1 MILKSLTIQGFKSF
15 AGRVTLELP
24 RGVAAVVGPNGS
36 GKSNISDAIRW
47 VLGEQSMRLLRGTR
61 LEDVIFSGSETKRPV
76 GMAEVSVTFDN
87 QDGTIPLEFSEV
99 TVTRRVY
106 RSGESE
112 FFINKTPCRLR
123 DIQELF
129 MDTGI
134 GKGSLAIVGQGEVDS
149 ILSARPEDRR
159 AFLEEA
165 AGISK
170 YRARKREALARL
182 AGTEESL
189 VRVRDIIAEV
199 ESRLHPLRAQAEAAK
214 TYEELN
220 RELRA
225 VEVTLLL
232 GERAKLLEAYNQVRR
247 DQRRREEE
255 RDKLRGQAQ
264 EVEEELRRLGEAA
277 QALDEEIDSG
287 RDALESARAGEAAA
301 RHREEL
307 AADRLAR
314 AGVEEEAARRRLGEW
329 QERLSTLEAER
340 ARGAQLLGELR
351 AAAEERRARAL
362 EMEALLGALEEEIAK
377 GEAELERARRN
388 ERSLAGTYLELTSK
402 RARLE
407 QEVEGRAQRAEELR
421 EALARLEEEEK
432 RAREELAAAEEALR
446 RAQAARGEAARRAA
460 ECEERSKRARLERDR
475 LEEQLVRERRTEQE
489 LRARRQVIAG
499 MEASREGYHR
509 GVRAVLSEAPRR
521 GWDLKGAVAEVVR
534 VPRELETAIEVALGG
549 AQQYVIAQRDQDAKA
564 AIEFL
569 KERGLGRAT
578 FLPLESLRPTPL
590 PEEAL
595 RRVRESPDI
604 LGVASSLIEAPAPCR
619 PAIEYLLGRVVIA
632 KSLDAAIALARREQR
647 IARIVTL
654 DGDVVVPGGTMT
666 GGSRP
671 ARAEGLVGRSRQLE
685 ELDAAIEECRTR
697 AAAAEG
703 AIARLEG
710 EIARLRGEAG
720 AAEEERRRSELEFLA
735 AESRVKECRS
745 RLERVEREA
754 EARKSTLAR
763 AEGES
768 GGRAGELERLAGEI
782 EAAQRERERLAR
794 EIETLEASLR
804 TRRAELEGL
813 RRRAGEAKVALAE
826 AERDLAGCE
835 RELLRLA
842 EESERAARQAEEE
855 SAALARLDEE
865 RRRAQADLERARVD
879 ALKAAE
885 AQGELAGRLEE
896 LRERRRELRERI
908 EALDSEGRRL
918 QARVEEVQEACAAL
932 RVQAERLEGQL
943 MQVEERLRERAG
955 PAEPEAL
962 ELSPSERDPE
972 ELRSRARELR
982 RRIEALGPVNLAS
995 IDEYREVSER
1005 YAFLTSQKSDLE
1017 AAKAQL
1023 EDVIARIDRESRSKL
1038 EEVFREVNAAFAK
1051 TFARL
1056 FGGGKAS
1063 LEFTDPSDPLES
1075 GVEIFVQPPGKKLQN
1090 LLALSGG
1097 ERALAAIALLFAIL
1111 TVRPSPFCVLDEI
1124 DAALDDHN
1132 LDRFRSM
1139 LEEFS
1144 QKTQFLVIT
1153 HRQLTM
1159 EAADSLFGVTMEEP
1173 GASSLVSLRMSAA
1186 ETA

>member
-1 MILKSLTIQGFKSF
+1 M
-15 AGRVTLELP
+15 
-24 RGVAAVVGPNGS
+24 VGPNGS

-87 QDGTIPLEFSEV
+87 QDGTIPLDFSEV

-112 FFINKTPCRLR
+112 FFINKSPCRLR

-129 MDTGI
+129 MDTGL

-189 VRVRDIIAEV
+189 VRVRDIIGEV
-199 ESRLHPLRAQAEAAK
+199 ESRLHPLRAQAEAAEA
-214 TYEELN
+214 YERLSG
-220 RELRA
+220 ELRA

-232 GERAKLLEAYNQVRR
+232 GERAKLLEAYHEVRSR
-247 DQRRREEE
+247 QRRQEEE
-255 RDKLRGQAQ
+255 RDRLRRDLQ
-264 EVEEELRRLGEAA
+264 EIEEELRRLGEEA
-277 QALDEEIDSG
+277 QAFDEEVDAG
-287 RDALESARAGEAAA
+287 RDALERARAGEAAA
-301 RHREEL
+301 RHRAEL
-307 AADRLAR
+307 AADRLER
-314 AGVEEEAARRRLGEW
+314 AGAEEEAAKRRLGEW
-329 QERLSTLEAER
+329 QERLSALEAER
-340 ARGAQLLGELR
+340 ARGEELLARLTR
-351 AAAEERRARAL
+351 AVEERRARAS
-362 EMEALLGALEEEIAK
+362 EMEELLGALEEELSK
-377 GEAELERARRN
+377 GEAALETARRR
-388 ERSLAGTYLELTSK
+388 ERELAGEFVELTSR

-407 QEVEGRAQRAEELR
+407 QEVEGRAQRTGEIR
-421 EALARLEEEEK
+421 EALARIEEEMN
-432 RAREELAAAEEALR
+432 RAKEELVAAEEEMRRALDAREEALR
-446 RAQAARGEAARRAA
+446 RSAQT
-460 ECEERSKRARLERDR
+460 EERLTRARLERDR

-489 LRARRQVIAG
+489 LRARRQGIAA

-534 VPRELETAIEVALGG
+534 VPRELETAVEVALGG
-549 AQQYVIAQRDQDAKA
+549 AQQYVIAQRDTDAKA
-564 AIEFL
+564 AIEYL

-590 PEEAL
+590 PAETL
-595 RRVRESPDI
+595 RRVSESPGI
-604 LGVASSLIEAPAPCR
+604 LGVASSLVEAPAPCR

-632 KSLDAAIALARREQR
+632 RDLDAAIALARREQR
-647 IARIVTL
+647 IARLVTL
-654 DGDVVVPGGTMT
+654 DGDVVVPGGTMS

-671 ARAEGLVGRSRQLE
+671 ARSEGLVGRSRQLE
-685 ELDAAIEECRTR
+685 ELDAAIAECRAR

-703 AIARLEG
+703 ALARLE
-710 EIARLRGEAG
+710 EERQRLQSEAVG
-720 AAEEERRRSELEFLA
+720 AHEERRRLELELLA
-735 AESRVKECRS
+735 AESRLKECRGLLE
-745 RLERVEREA
+745 RLERDA
-754 EARKSTLAR
+754 AARRDALER

-768 GGRAGELERLAGEI
+768 GGRAEELERLGGEI
-782 EAAQRERERLAR
+782 EAVGRERERVAR
-794 EIETLEASLR
+794 ELETLETSLR
-804 TRRAELEGL
+804 ARRGEIEGV
-813 RRRAGEAKVALAE
+813 RRRAAEARVALAE

-835 RELLRLA
+835 RELLRIA
-842 EESERAARQAEEE
+842 EEAQRAARRAQEE
-855 SAALARLDEE
+855 SAVLARLDEE
-865 RRRAQADLERARVD
+865 RRRAALELEQARAD
-879 ALKAAE
+879 ASRAAE
-885 AQGELAGRLEE
+885 AQGELTGKLEE
-896 LRERRRELRERI
+896 LRARRRELRERI
-908 EALDSEGRRL
+908 DGLASEASRL
-918 QARVEEVQEACAAL
+918 QAQIAEAQEAYGAL

-943 MQVEERLRERAG
+943 MQIEEKLHERAG
-955 PAEPEAL
+955 AADPESL
-962 ELSPSERDPE
+962 ELPQAERNPE
-972 ELRSRARELR
+972 ELRALARELR
-982 RRIEALGPVNLAS
+982 RRMDELGPVNLAS

-1005 YAFLTSQKSDLE
+1005 HAFLTSQKSDLE

-1023 EDVIARIDRESRSKL
+1023 EDVIARIDRQSRTKL
-1038 EEVFREVNAAFAK
+1038 EEVFREVNAAFAQS
-1051 TFARL
+1051 FARL

-1124 DAALDDHN
+1124 DAALDEHN
-1132 LDRFRSM
+1132 LTRFRAM

-1153 HRQLTM
+1153 HRQGTM

-1173 GASSLVSLRMSAA
+1173 GASALVSLKMSAA

>member
-129 MDTGI
+129 MDTGL

-199 ESRLHPLRAQAEAAK
+199 ESRLHPLRTQAEAAK

-220 RELRA
+220 GELRA

-232 GERAKLLEAYNQVRR
+232 GERAKLLEAYRRVRS
-247 DQRRREEE
+247 DQRLREEE
-255 RDKLRGQAQ
+255 REKLRSQAQ
-264 EVEEELRRLGEAA
+264 EMEEELRRLGEAVR
-277 QALDEEIDSG
+277 ALDEEVDAG

-314 AGVEEEAARRRLGEW
+314 AGSEEEAARRRLGEW
-329 QERLSTLEAER
+329 QERLAALEADR
-340 ARGAQLLGELR
+340 ARGVQLFDELKR
-351 AAAEERRARAL
+351 TVEERRARAS
-362 EMEALLGALEEEIAK
+362 EVEELLGALEEELSKA
-377 GEAELERARRN
+377 ETELEQARRR
-388 ERSLAGTYLELTSK
+388 ERSLAEAYLELTSK

-432 RAREELAAAEEALR
+432 GAHEELAAAEEALR
-446 RAQAARGEAARRAA
+446 RAQSARDEAARRAA
-460 ECEERSKRARLERDR
+460 ECEERLKGARLERER

-489 LRARRQVIAG
+489 LRARRQVLAG

-564 AIEFL
+564 AIEYL

-578 FLPLESLRPTPL
+578 FLPLESLRPSSL

-595 RRVRESPDI
+595 RRVRESPGI
-604 LGVASSLIEAPAPCR
+604 LGIASALIEAPAPCR
-619 PAIEYLLGRVVIA
+619 PAIDYLLGRVVVA

-671 ARAEGLVGRSRQLE
+671 ARSEGLVGRSRQLE
-685 ELDAAIEECRTR
+685 ELDVAIEECRAR
-697 AAAAEG
+697 AAAAEE
-703 AIARLEG
+703 ALARIED
-710 EIARLRGEAG
+710 ETARLRGEAG
-720 AAEEERRRSELEFLA
+720 TAEEERRRCELELLA
-735 AESRVKECRS
+735 AESRVKES
-745 RLERVEREA
+745 KALLERIEQEVR
-754 EARKSTLAR
+754 ARRSTLER

-768 GGRAGELERLAGEI
+768 GGRAGELERLDSEV
-782 EAAQRERERLAR
+782 EAVERERRQLAGK
-794 EIETLEASLR
+794 IEALEASLR
-804 TRRAELEGL
+804 ARRDELEGL

-835 RELLRLA
+835 RELRRVV
-842 EESERAARQAEEE
+842 EESERAARQAEQE

-865 RRRAQADLERARVD
+865 RRRAAAELERARAD

-896 LRERRRELRERI
+896 LRAKRRELHERMD
-908 EALDSEGRRL
+908 ALTSEGHRL
-918 QARVEEVQEACAAL
+918 QAQVEEAQEACASL

-943 MQVEERLRERAG
+943 MQVEEKLQERAG
-955 PAEPEAL
+955 AADPEAI
-962 ELSPSERDPE
+962 ELPLSERDPE
-972 ELRSRARELR
+972 KLRSRARELR

-1005 YAFLTSQKSDLE
+1005 HAFLTSQKSDLE

-1038 EEVFREVNAAFAK
+1038 EEVFREVNAAFGQ

-1063 LEFTDPSDPLES
+1063 LEFTDPTDPLES

-1124 DAALDDHN
+1124 DAALDEHN
-1132 LDRFRSM
+1132 LDRFRRM

-1144 QKTQFLVIT
+1144 HKTQFLVIT
-1153 HRQLTM
+1153 HRQGTM

-1173 GASSLVSLRMSAA
+1173 GSSALVSLKMSAA